1 MVFWSTAL
9 LLTLIACAALYYASV
24 GRRVN
29 AGAVAEDGDAHF
41 RRMLAGIDADINA
54 GKLGEAEATAAK
66 AELAREMLRQKAEGG
81 LSAARPLGRG
91 TIAIGVL
98 LVAGLTLGLYALL
111 GRPDLPGEPLADRP
125 EIAARDT
132 DLDAAIGQIETRLAA
147 APDDLRG
154 WTVVAPA
161 YMELQRYAD
170 AERAFRRIIELAGP
184 DAERETD
191 LAEALMLQAGGDAEG
206 EPMELLRSA
215 AARDPAHIRS
225 RFYIAGELTRT
236 GDYPAAA
243 EAWQELIDLA
253 EGDEPWLATARRG
266 LEFAVA
272 EGVVE
277 QPDTAAEQEAIR
289 GMVAGL
295 AGRLEAQGGSI
306 EEWTQLVRAH
316 LVLEDRDAAQAAY
329 DDAVA
334 AYPRAF
340 DRGDLDTIALDAGL
354 TLNGGG
360 Q

>member
-9 LLTLIACAALYYASV
+9 LLTLIACAALYYASA

-29 AGAVAEDGDAHF
+29 AGAVPEDSDAHF
-41 RRMLAGIDADINA
+41 RRMLAGIDADFGA

-81 LSAARPLGRG
+81 PSAAKPLGRG
-91 TIAIGVL
+91 PIALGVL
-98 LVAGLTLGLYALL
+98 LVAGLTLGLYVLL
-111 GRPDLPGEPLADRP
+111 GRPDLPGAPLADRP
-125 EIAARDT
+125 EIAARDM

-191 LAEALMLQAGGDAEG
+191 LAEALMMQRGGDAEG

-215 AARDPAHIRS
+215 AGRDPAHIRS
-225 RFYIAGELTRT
+225 RFYIAGELTRA

-243 EAWQELIDLA
+243 EAWQDLIDLA

-266 LEFAVA
+266 LEFAQA
-272 EGVVE
+272 EGVAGE
-277 QPDTAAEQEAIR
+277 PDAAAEQEAIR

-295 AGRLEAQGGSI
+295 AARLEEQGGSI
-306 EEWTQLVRAH
+306 EEWTQLVRAY

-329 DDAVA
+329 DNAVA